1 MFTGIV
7 EEMGK
12 IVRVEKGAKS
22 SRLTVSGDKIFS
34 DLKLGDSVATNGVC
48 LTVTSFSKGIF
59 TADVMNETLKRS
71 NLGELRQGSMVNL
84 ERAMIAN
91 GRFGGHIVSGH
102 IDGTGVITKIEQ
114 DDIAIWY
121 TIRADR
127 KIMKYII
134 EKGSVAIDGISLTI
148 AKVTDNDFSVS
159 LIPHTAKETVL
170 GYKKTGD
177 TVNLENDVVGK
188 YIEHFLSFKEEP
200 ETKSSGITKEFLLKA
215 GF

>member
-84 ERAMIAN
+84 ERAIIAN

-114 DDIAIWY
+114 DDIAVWY

>member
-102 IDGTGVITKIEQ
+102 IDGTGIITKIEQ
-114 DDIAIWY
+114 DDIAVWY

>member
-114 DDIAIWY
+114 DDIAVWY

-200 ETKSSGITKEFLLKA
+200 ETKSSRITKEFLLKA